1 MENFR
6 HAGLEDDNV
15 GLSGALWGGV
25 PLQEILGGNPE
36 LGRVIYKTFD
46 NAPTIATTVTV
57 DGIYAYVD
65 GSCSVAPDADD
76 PGVVELTTTN
86 SANNEVHIAASVA
99 NAAPFAAIS
108 SSSPKTVIFEARVN
122 LSSVADV
129 AAVVGLAE
137 PGFAA
142 NSGLADTTGAIADKD
157 FVGFQVLAAAPT
169 AWDAIYHKAGQ
180 TQVQVLAAAHTQAA
194 STYVKLGF
202 RYNAVSGDLDYYVN
216 GAWVATVSDV
226 SVTAFP
232 DGELLAPIFGVKT
245 FASAAKVLRVD
256 WFCTVVLL

>member
-6 HAGLEDDNV
+6 HAGLEDDNE
-15 GLSGALWGGV
+15 GLSGALWGGI

-36 LGRVIYKTFD
+36 LGRVIYKSFD
-46 NAPTIATTVTV
+46 NCPTITSTATV
-57 DGIYAYVD
+57 DGLYAYAD
-65 GSCSVAPDADD
+65 SSCTVAPDADA
-76 PGVVELTTTN
+76 PGVLELTTTN
-86 SANNEVHIAASVA
+86 SANNEVHVTSSA

-108 SSSPKTVIFEARVN
+108 STSPKTIVFEARVN
-122 LSSVADV
+122 LSSVADE
-129 AAVVGLAE
+129 AALVGMAE

-157 FVGFQVLAAAPT
+157 FVGFQVLVAAPT

-180 TQVQVLAAAHTQAA
+180 TQAQVLAAAHTQVAN
-194 STYVKLGF
+194 TFVKLGW
-202 RYNAVSGDLDYYVN
+202 RYNAVSGVLDYYVN

-232 DGELLAPIFGVKT
+232 DGELLAPIFSVKT

-256 WFCTVVLL
+256 WFCCAVLT